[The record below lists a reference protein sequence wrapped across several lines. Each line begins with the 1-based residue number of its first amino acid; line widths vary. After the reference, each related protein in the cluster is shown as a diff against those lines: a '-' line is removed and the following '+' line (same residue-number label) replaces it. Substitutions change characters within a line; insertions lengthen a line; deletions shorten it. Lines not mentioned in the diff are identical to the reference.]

1 MNGIDYGT
9 GKTNVDTA
17 TGIRYGVISV
27 NEVMQAWCD
36 DAEPVDSNACPY
48 CGAELEQSVIDSAYS
63 YCGRDQ
69 FTEPTE
75 EDKEHS
81 CPNCDKVLID
91 LDFQDSEPIG
101 YRIDDGGYI
110 ATQNVG
116 SDIFIIKSP
125 YYTLCEFCSP
135 CAPGAGYLTEKG
147 DVRAYCFAADWF
159 EDEKAPYDIYLV
171 ETNEK
176 IYTAEVSK

>member
-1 MNGIDYGT
+1 MNSIDYGM
-9 GKTNVDTA
+9 GKTNVDMT

-27 NEVMQAWCD
+27 NDVAQAWCD
-36 DAEPVDSNACPY
+36 DAEPINSNACPK
-48 CGAELEQSVIDSAYS
+48 CGSDLPEDMMENISSFCS
-63 YCGRDQ
+63 RD
-69 FTEPTE
+69 E
-75 EDKEHS
+75 EDEEKEHT
-81 CPNCDKVLID
+81 CPHCNTILID
-91 LDFQDSEPIG
+91 LDLDFQEPIG
-101 YRIDDGGYI
+101 YKIDDGEYI

-176 IYTAEVSK
+176 IYTAEVSE